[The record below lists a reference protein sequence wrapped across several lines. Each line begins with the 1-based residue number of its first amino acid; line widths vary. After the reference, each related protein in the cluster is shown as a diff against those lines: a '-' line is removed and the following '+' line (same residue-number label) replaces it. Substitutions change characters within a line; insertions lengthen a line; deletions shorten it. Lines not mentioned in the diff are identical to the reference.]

1 MIDEIIIEEEIIAPI
16 TAGFIKMLMADFPAF
31 NLDAKTRMLAYA
43 PGNDMDDY
51 TSYVPDVNPLYCWA
65 RVEEEFTS
73 KVMTDVERAKIVDYD
88 TALAQGMVINSGG
101 V

>member
-1 MIDEIIIEEEIIAPI
+1 MIN
-16 TAGFIKMLMADFPAF
+16 GFIKMLVSDFPAF
-31 NLDAKTRMLAYA
+31 NADAKVRMLVYN
-43 PGNDMDDY
+43 PNDSMDNY
-51 TSYVPDVNPLYCWA
+51 TSAMPDINPLYCWA

-88 TALAQGMVINSGG
+88 TAIAQGMVINSGG